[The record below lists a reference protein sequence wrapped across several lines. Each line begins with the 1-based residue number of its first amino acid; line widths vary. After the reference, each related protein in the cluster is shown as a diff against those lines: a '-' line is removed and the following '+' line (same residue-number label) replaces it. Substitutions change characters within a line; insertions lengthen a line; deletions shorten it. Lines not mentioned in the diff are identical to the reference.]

1 MNVSDRLLDL
11 TAIRQLLLLRLISG
25 ENIRINKEYDAIA
38 ADLEKQ
44 LRGPELTTYKGK
56 RLNQAIEE
64 LKARVIIPEPAIGE
78 LAATEADYT
87 VQSMAQVGIDAVLP
101 PEAVIDRVAR
111 TSLIQGA
118 TMQQWWGKLNE
129 TTQFDVERTI
139 KNGVLLGQTNREIAT
154 ALVGKGTDK
163 GSEAISKARRDAV
176 AITRTAVQ
184 TLSNEARL
192 ATYAQNADIIKA
204 IQWVSTLDGRTSDI
218 CIARSGK
225 TWSFP
230 DFEPQGHNI
239 PWGGGPPAHW
249 ACRSTTIPITK
260 TFAEIDGEGKADPA
274 TPVSTRASM
283 NGQVAADLSFDQFL
297 RSKPPEFADEML
309 GKGRAQLWRDGKITL
324 SQLLSAQGTPLTLAQ
339 LKARYG
345 NVTKVKA
352 DDTPEPKPIP
362 ARAVNAPAFNPEV
375 NADTIKVISRKEAQ
389 KALTEQFAAGAL
401 APEYA
406 IESRL
411 IYRGLKP
418 ADIGRSSLN
427 TNFSDEAVSMIAA
440 IKPELDDLS
449 ARFNVPPLRGF
460 KTSTAAIG
468 SMGDGIMT
476 LHPEYFTSYAANVGA
491 KAGASKIA
499 QLEATNLAMRE
510 TLGGY
515 SKRLTE
521 INDELKTVAR
531 NSEVYDQLWVEK
543 ADVIKSYNKLAADIN
558 KNVKIL
564 QLNKRNDIPASTWK
578 PGDDLDK
585 RPHGAEHYMTNGVD
599 RARAV
604 LYHEFAHHIHQTY
617 AKTAPAMQSPPPL
630 ETELRQLFREFRRS
644 KSRVDA
650 QPTKYG
656 LTNEKEWFAE
666 SFALYMMDRR
676 DLVDP
681 EMQALI
687 ERMLNEQA
695 NR

>member
-101 PEAVIDRVAR
+101 PEPVIDRIAR

-249 ACRSTTIPITK
+249 ACRSTTVPITK
-260 TFAEIDGEGKADPA
+260 TFAEIDGEGKAAPNA
-274 TPVSTRASM
+274 PPSTRSSM
-283 NGQVAADLSFDQFL
+283 DGQVAADLSFDQFL

-362 ARAVNAPAFNPEV
+362 ARAVNAPAINPELTAATTPV
-375 NADTIKVISRKEAQ
+375 VKKRQVVAELDAQLSAAATSAAYNTEAGIVYRDVKPKDIGKASMAGLDDEAASMILALKPEIDDISARFGVPPIRGIKIGRKHIAAMGDGVLHLNPEKFNSYAFGVGGKKPAMSVDDLEEQVFRDMDRREGLIAKIGGLAKRIGEVRWTPEYDELFAQWDEARKEAFVISERVNDAR
-389 KALTEQFAAGAL
+389 KEIALLKGAG
-401 APEYA
+401 
-406 IESRL
+406 
-411 IYRGLKP
+411 
-418 ADIGRSSLN
+418 
-427 TNFSDEAVSMIAA
+427 
-440 IKPELDDLS
+440 
-449 ARFNVPPLRGF
+449 
-460 KTSTAAIG
+460 
-468 SMGDGIMT
+468 GD
-476 LHPEYFTSYAANVGA
+476 
-491 KAGASKIA
+491 ASK
-499 QLEATNLAMRE
+499 
-510 TLGGY
+510 
-515 SKRLTE
+515 
-521 INDELKTVAR
+521 
-531 NSEVYDQLWVEK
+531 
-543 ADVIKSYNKLAADIN
+543 
-558 KNVKIL
+558 
-564 QLNKRNDIPASTWK
+564 WK
-578 PGDDLDK
+578 PGNDVAE
-585 RPHGAEHYMTNGVD
+585 RPFNTVSYFAESFD
-599 RARAV
+599 RARNV
-604 LYHEFAHHIHQTY
+604 LYHEMAHHIHQMYGKTVSRRIERPPVERELIDLW
-617 AKTAPAMQSPPPL
+617 AKVKRDRKD
-630 ETELRQLFREFRRS
+630 RQAS
-644 KSRVDA
+644 
-650 QPTKYG
+650 KYG
-656 LTNEKEWFAE
+656 TTDPYEWFAE
-666 SFALYMMDRR
+666 NFALYMMDKR
-676 DLVDP
+676 DLVDDD
-681 EMQALI
+681 AAKLI
-687 ERMLNEQA
+687 ERLLNEQA